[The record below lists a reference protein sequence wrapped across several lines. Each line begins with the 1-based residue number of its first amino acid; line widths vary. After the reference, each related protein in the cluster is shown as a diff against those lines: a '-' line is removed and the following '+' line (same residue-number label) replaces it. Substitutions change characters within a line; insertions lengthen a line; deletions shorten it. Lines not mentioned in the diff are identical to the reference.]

1 MVPSNPFQATEQLEL
16 FNQLYSIRIKGVVNN
31 GKLCDQSTQLKV
43 IRLVFVISSV
53 IRI

>member
-1 MVPSNPFQATEQLEL
+1 VHKKLSGLEENMFHFL
-16 FNQLYSIRIKGVVNN
+16 TVLMNVTDRITV
-31 GKLCDQSTQLKV
+31 SYIMKV